1 MKNNRSFSIKKR
13 LFSFKYAFNGF
24 KTLIKEEHNS
34 RIHFTATLFVCFLGF
49 VFKIN
54 RFEWIAILLSIA
66 LVVGMEGLNSGIEN
80 LADFSTSEKNDLI
93 KKAKDVSAFA
103 VLFSAIIS
111 AVIGLIIF
119 TPYLLDFFIK

>member
-1 MKNNRSFSIKKR
+1 MKNNRPFSLKNRI
-13 LFSFKYAFNGF
+13 FSFKYAFNGF

-34 RIHFTATLFVCFLGF
+34 RIHFTATLCVCFLGF
-49 VFKIN
+49 LFKIN

-66 LVVGMEGLNSGIEN
+66 LVVGMEALNSGIEN
-80 LADFSTSEKNDLI
+80 LADFYTSEKNDLI

-111 AVIGLIIF
+111 AVVGLIVFI
-119 TPYLLDFFIK
+119 PYLLDY